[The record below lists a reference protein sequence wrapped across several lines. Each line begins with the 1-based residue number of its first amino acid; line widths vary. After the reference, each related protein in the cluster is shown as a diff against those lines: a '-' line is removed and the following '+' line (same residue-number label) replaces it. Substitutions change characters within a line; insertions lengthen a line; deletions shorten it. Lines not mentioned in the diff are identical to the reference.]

1 MVLPWVMAG
10 QVVNDLATRA
20 GWWSERVMGGQ
31 FDLRAAGVGA
41 LRFRGNVRMYV
52 RVFCASA
59 ALEVP
64 LKQERGVG
72 GGRGLVTSEGRL

>member
-1 MVLPWVMAG
+1 MISGAG
-10 QVVNDLATRA
+10 
-20 GWWSERVMGGQ
+20 
-31 FDLRAAGVGA
+31 RAAGVGA

-72 GGRGLVTSEGRL
+72 GGAWTCHFRGAAVMWRWRTGGLTV

>member
-1 MVLPWVMAG
+1 
-10 QVVNDLATRA
+10 
-20 GWWSERVMGGQ
+20 MGGQ
-31 FDLRAAGVGA
+31 FDLRLLAWG
-41 LRFRGNVRMYV
+41 LRDFEGNVRMYV

-72 GGRGLVTSEGRL
+72 GGRVDLSLQRGGCDVAVENTGFC

>member
-1 MVLPWVMAG
+1 
-10 QVVNDLATRA
+10 
-20 GWWSERVMGGQ
+20 
-31 FDLRAAGVGA
+31 
-41 LRFRGNVRMYV
+41 MYV

-72 GGRGLVTSEGRL
+72 GGRVDLSLQRGGCDVAVENGGADCVSWP

>member
-1 MVLPWVMAG
+1 
-10 QVVNDLATRA
+10 
-20 GWWSERVMGGQ
+20 
-31 FDLRAAGVGA
+31 
-41 LRFRGNVRMYV
+41 MYV

-72 GGRGLVTSEGRL
+72 GGAWTCHFRGAAVMWRWRTGGLTV